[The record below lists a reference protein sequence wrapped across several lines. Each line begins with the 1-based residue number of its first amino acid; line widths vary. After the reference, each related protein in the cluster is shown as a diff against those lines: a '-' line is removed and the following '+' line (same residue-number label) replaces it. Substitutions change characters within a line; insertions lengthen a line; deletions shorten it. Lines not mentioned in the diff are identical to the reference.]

1 MLSVA
6 ECYRFLCITES
17 VSILEVKPM
26 EEDMELNNWKAN
38 CQLFSHGK
46 IKSLKTSRL
55 KKTL

>member
-26 EEDMELNNWKAN
+26 EEDMELSNWKAN
-38 CQLFSHGK
+38 CQLFFSWQNK
-46 IKSLKTSRL
+46 ILENL
-55 KKTL
+55 QV